1 MPGPAGS
8 PTEAELDNRLHR
20 TPRDLQEKQKAA
32 SDEGRVKTVVAE
44 LLQLEDCHQQKY
56 GFSRGQ

>member
-1 MPGPAGS
+1 
-8 PTEAELDNRLHR
+8 LDNRFHR